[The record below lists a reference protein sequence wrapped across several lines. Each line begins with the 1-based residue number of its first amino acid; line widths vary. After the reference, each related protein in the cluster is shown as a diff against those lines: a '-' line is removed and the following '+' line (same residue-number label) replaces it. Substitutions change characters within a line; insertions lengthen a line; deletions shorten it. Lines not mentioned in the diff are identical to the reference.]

1 MTIIPKNNFILIIG
15 LVATLFSLA
24 LATPGTATFYTKY
37 VPSACYGNKAQGTRI
52 AAASDSLWGGGKI
65 CGKTFNVT
73 CTGPTNPVPHPCTG
87 KSIVVKIVD
96 HCPGCGGTL
105 DLSKEAFSTIANPV
119 AGFDED
125 IKKCLECF
133 FKEYGAWKSTS
144 ACYGSTPQGTIIA
157 AASDPL
163 WADGKICGKTFN
175 VTCTG
180 PTNPVPHP
188 CTGKSMVV
196 KIVDHCPGCGGTLDL
211 SKEVFST
218 IANPVAGVIKI
229 DYVQ

>member
-1 MTIIPKNNFILIIG
+1 MTIIPKNNLILIIG
-15 LVATLFSLA
+15 FVATLFSIA

-119 AGFDED
+119 AG
-125 IKKCLECF
+125 
-133 FKEYGAWKSTS
+133 
-144 ACYGSTPQGTIIA
+144 
-157 AASDPL
+157 
-163 WADGKICGKTFN
+163 
-175 VTCTG
+175 
-180 PTNPVPHP
+180 
-188 CTGKSMVV
+188 
-196 KIVDHCPGCGGTLDL
+196 
-211 SKEVFST
+211 
-218 IANPVAGVIKI
+218 VIKI
-229 DYVQ
+229 NYVQI